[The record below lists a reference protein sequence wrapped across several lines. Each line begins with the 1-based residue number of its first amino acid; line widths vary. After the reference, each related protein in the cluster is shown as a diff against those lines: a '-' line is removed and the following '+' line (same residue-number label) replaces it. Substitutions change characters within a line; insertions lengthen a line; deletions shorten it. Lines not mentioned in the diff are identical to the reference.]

1 MITPYT
7 EFLERRE
14 RRQRVKAAF
23 AQPATVF
30 PGAPAGEPAVAIE
43 RPSVDN
49 VSLGNAIAAERPR
62 PNSHTDANG
71 FRTLERAT

>member
-23 AQPATVF
+23 AQPAAVL
-30 PGAPAGEPAVAIE
+30 PGAPAAEPEIAIEHPAVSPVTA
-43 RPSVDN
+43 V
-49 VSLGNAIAAERPR
+49 AAERPL

>member
-23 AQPATVF
+23 TQPSPA
-30 PGAPAGEPAVAIE
+30 APAAEPAIAIE
-43 RPSVDN
+43 RPPVSN
-49 VSLGNAIAAERPR
+49 VAAERPL

>member
-14 RRQRVKAAF
+14 RRQRVKDAF
-23 AQPATVF
+23 AQPGDAGDMHPAAPAAEPAIAIDRPAATV
-30 PGAPAGEPAVAIE
+30 
-43 RPSVDN
+43 
-49 VSLGNAIAAERPR
+49 AAERPL